1 MTKIKAQMT
10 GKIPGTKLTMI
21 RYSHYHNGKRFN
33 LYECEC
39 GNQKKIRA
47 DHVRPD
53 NTQSCGCMLAKNQ
66 APEYM
71 SKIRESPKRIPNLRA
86 KYKSGNYQKQKPNK
100 GKIRIEDPI
109 GSKRYRYVTEE
120 ELTAMYYEADVA

>member
-1 MTKIKAQMT
+1 
-10 GKIPGTKLTMI
+10 
-21 RYSHYHNGKRFN
+21 
-33 LYECEC
+33 
-39 GNQKKIRA
+39 
-47 DHVRPD
+47 
-53 NTQSCGCMLAKNQ
+53 MLAKNQ